1 MHPDSIGPYRILG
14 PLREGGVTS
23 VYKAAGPAGAVVAL
37 KVFSPHV
44 LDAMSARSA
53 GQSPGGGR
61 TGAPAGGDA
70 APARRASAAAW
81 VPPGAAAGESREAP
95 QVAETA
101 AAPEAWEP
109 PKTPET
115 PEIIARFHR
124 EVRAVVPLSHPNI
137 LQVLGTGQDGDHLYL
152 ATELFNGHS
161 LERLLKERRLTI
173 PQAIAVLRGLCRGL
187 AYAHARGFVHGHLSP
202 RHLLVSPDLAAVKI
216 ADFGPSEIDVVSE
229 LDSTLRT
236 GAYALGSF
244 HYLAPE
250 QVTKRGAPPDPRS
263 DLYAAGVIFYELLTG
278 RPPGGKFSLPSHANA
293 ELPPATDEL
302 VLKCLARDPEQR
314 YPSANALLADLARLE
329 EALRVRLLS
338 HLRGASRLLGAP
350 GSARRSLLLAA
361 LALLLAAL
369 ALAGYFLAR

>member
-1 MHPDSIGPYRILG
+1 MHHPDTIGPYRILE

-23 VYKAAGPAGAVVAL
+23 VYKAQGPTGAVVAL
-37 KVFSPHV
+37 KVFSPDV
-44 LDAMSARSA
+44 LGALS
-53 GQSPGGGR
+53 GGPGGQGQA
-61 TGAPAGGDA
+61 T
-70 APARRASAAAW
+70 
-81 VPPGAAAGESREAP
+81 AAGP
-95 QVAETA
+95 ET
-101 AAPEAWEP
+101 PE
-109 PKTPET
+109 TPET

-124 EVRAVVPLSHPNI
+124 EVRAVIALSHPNI
-137 LQVLGTGQDGDHLYL
+137 LQVLATGQDGDHLYL
-152 ATELFNGHS
+152 TTELFDGLS
-161 LERLLKERRLTI
+161 LERLLKERRLAI

-202 RHLLVSPDLAAVKI
+202 RHVLVSPDLAAVKI

-229 LDSTLRT
+229 LDNTLRT

-250 QVTKRGAPPDPRS
+250 QIAKRGAPPDPRTDLRGEPAWPREAAPA

-278 RPPGGKFSLPSHANA
+278 RPPGGKFTLPSHANA
-293 ELPPATDEL
+293 ELPPATDVL
-302 VLKCLARDPEQR
+302 VLKCLARDPKQR
-314 YPSANALLADLARLE
+314 YPSANALLADLDRLE

-350 GSARRSLLLAA
+350 GSARRTLLLAA
-361 LALLLAAL
+361 FALLLAAL